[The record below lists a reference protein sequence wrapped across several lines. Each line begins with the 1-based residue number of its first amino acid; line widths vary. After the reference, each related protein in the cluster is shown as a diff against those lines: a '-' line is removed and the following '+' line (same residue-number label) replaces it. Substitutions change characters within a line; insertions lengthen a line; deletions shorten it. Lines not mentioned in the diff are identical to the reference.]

1 MYCLQLNEDV
11 MRMYCLQVNED
22 VMRMYCLQLNEDAMR
37 MYCLQLLC
45 RLQAGAVCSWA
56 MRMCLE
62 PAAIL

>member
-1 MYCLQLNEDV
+1 
-11 MRMYCLQVNED
+11 MRMYCLQLNED

-62 PAAIL
+62 PAAIS